1 MDLLK
6 NIKSNFME
14 KVSCM
19 IKKIYNNKVVRYS
32 ILLTLGIFL
41 LELIFKI
48 IMGLNI
54 FNWSLL
60 RILLGAIILS
70 NIISLLI
77 SFLKC
82 YIFENIGKDKQNN
95 I

>member
-6 NIKSNFME
+6 NIENNFME

-19 IKKIYNNKVVRYS
+19 IKKIYNNKVVSYS

-48 IMGLNI
+48 IMGLNKEEAKTLCFSNKKMLCCDRFVLFLPVI
-54 FNWSLL
+54 F
-60 RILLGAIILS
+60 
-70 NIISLLI
+70 
-77 SFLKC
+77 
-82 YIFENIGKDKQNN
+82 
-95 I
+95 